1 MDIGAMWRNMRMN
14 PTDAPRP
21 GTHRQ
26 TEGPGISISVTQEC
40 LIALPPRTSRIPE
53 VSVTITSNRPGVPA
67 QVSVGANFNTPDGS
81 YQGPTTTVG
90 TGQFTA
96 TISQINVRFIVLPS
110 GFPVL
115 GVGAASDWAD
125 GEHSATLTYEQI
137 ACDPWV
143 WWGWLN
149 PVVGIL
155 SRTLSGRTDSRP
167 RRGRVND

>member
-14 PTDAPRP
+14 PADVPRP
-21 GTHRQ
+21 GALLQ

-53 VSVTITSNRPGVPA
+53 VSVTITSNRPGVAA

-81 YQGPTTTVG
+81 YQGPTTAVG

-96 TISQINVRFIVLPS
+96 TISQINVRFILLPS

-125 GEHSATLTYEQI
+125 GEHSANLTYEQI
-137 ACDPWV
+137 ACNPWV

-155 SRTLSGRTDSRP
+155 SRTLSDGTDSRP
-167 RRGRVND
+167 PRGRVK

>member
-1 MDIGAMWRNMRMN
+1 MDIGAIWRNMRKN
-14 PTDAPRP
+14 AADAPRA
-21 GTHRQ
+21 GARLQ

-40 LIALPPRTSRIPE
+40 LIALPPRITRIPE
-53 VSVTITSNRPGVPA
+53 VSVTITSNRPGVAA

-81 YQGPTTTVG
+81 YHPTTMVG

-96 TISQINVRFIVLPS
+96 AISQINVRFVLLPS

-115 GVGAASDWAD
+115 GVGAACDWAD
-125 GEHSATLTYEQI
+125 GEHSANLTYEQI
-137 ACDPWV
+137 ACNPWV

-155 SRTLSGRTDSRP
+155 SRTLSGRTGSCP
-167 RRGRVND
+167 RRGSVK